1 MFAHDQEIVSHLLN
15 ENSNFRRLFDK
26 HGDLKK
32 TVQDVHEGNLSVD
45 EFELENMKKEKLH
58 LKDRMSK
65 LIEEYKEH

>member
-26 HGDLKK
+26 HDDLKK
-32 TVQDVHEGNLSVD
+32 TVKDVHEGNISVD
-45 EFELENMKKEKLH
+45 EFELENMKKEKLQ